1 MSEDEGNENIAE
13 LVETARR
20 ILRLGPICDSCLGR
34 QFAMLSTGLTN
45 AERGRAV
52 KTVLAMAGSEDESG
66 LPLLE
71 ELAPSSRHARLSLC
85 LKGDPER
92 CWVCLG
98 EMDPE
103 RLDSWAERV
112 VRKLRFQ
119 EYESFLVGT
128 RLSGL
133 LAEDEELLLIDGMS
147 KRAEPMKSE
156 MNREVGKLV
165 SQKTGKTVSFD
176 SPDVVVLLNLE
187 KDRVEVR
194 TSSLYIYGRYRKLA
208 RGFPQTRWPCRE
220 CHGEGCEIC
229 NYTGRQYPESVDE
242 LIRDPVI
249 EAARCDDTVFHGSG
263 REDIDARM
271 LGTGRPFVVEA
282 VAPRIRTI
290 KLAKLEEEINKRAL
304 GKVEVRDLAVTNKGM
319 VEHLKKAPLEKTYSV
334 LVELE
339 DDVPEEKLKSVINEL
354 VGLVK
359 QRTPNR
365 VAHRRAD
372 KVRTRE
378 VYDARLEKIAGKTAR
393 ITVVGSSGLYIK
405 ELVSGDQGRTKPSL
419 AGVLGFDAKVAELD
433 VINVGGEADAQV
445 TRNTKKD

>member
-1 MSEDEGNENIAE
+1 
-13 LVETARR
+13 
-20 ILRLGPICDSCLGR
+20 
-34 QFAMLSTGLTN
+34 MLFRS
-45 AERGRAV
+45 
-52 KTVLAMAGSEDESG
+52 
-66 LPLLE
+66 
-71 ELAPSSRHARLSLC
+71 
-85 LKGDPER
+85 
-92 CWVCLG
+92 
-98 EMDPE
+98 
-103 RLDSWAERV
+103 
-112 VRKLRFQ
+112 
-119 EYESFLVGT
+119 
-128 RLSGL
+128 
-133 LAEDEELLLIDGMS
+133 
-147 KRAEPMKSE
+147 
-156 MNREVGKLV
+156 
-165 SQKTGKTVSFD
+165 
-176 SPDVVVLLNLE
+176 
-187 KDRVEVR
+187 
-194 TSSLYIYGRYRKLA
+194 
-208 RGFPQTRWPCRE
+208 
-220 CHGEGCEIC
+220 
-229 NYTGRQYPESVDE
+229 QYPESVDE

-290 KLAKLEEEINKRAL
+290 ELAKLEEEINKRAY
-304 GKVEVRDLAVTNKGM
+304 GKVEVRDLAVTDKGM

-378 VYDARLEKIAGKTAR
+378 VYDARLEKVADKTAR

-419 AGVLGFDAKVAELD
+419 AGVLRFDAKVAELD